1 MNDWIAAVQKVLGL
15 DVSFDT
21 DAILDVAR
29 EAAHA
34 TERKAAPVTT
44 YLMGVAAAQGANP
57 QEVAA
62 KIEKLAKSWPR
73 AT

>member
-1 MNDWIAAVQKVLGL
+1 MNDWIAAVQKELGL

-62 KIEKLAKSWPR
+62 KMEKLAKSWPR
-73 AT
+73 VT

>member
-1 MNDWIAAVQKVLGL
+1 MNDWIAAVQKELGL

-21 DAILDVAR
+21 DAILDAAR
-29 EAAHA
+29 DAAHA
-34 TERKAAPVTT
+34 VERKAAPVTT

-57 QEVAA
+57 QEIAA
-62 KIEKLAKSWPR
+62 KIEKLAKSWPS

>member
-1 MNDWIAAVQKVLGL
+1 MNDWIAAVQKELGL

-62 KIEKLAKSWPR
+62 KIEKLAKSWPSDK
-73 AT
+73 

>member
-1 MNDWIAAVQKVLGL
+1 MNDWIAAVQKELGL

-21 DAILDVAR
+21 DAILDAAR
-29 EAAHA
+29 DAAHA

-44 YLMGVAAAQGANP
+44 YLMGVAAANGANP

>member
-1 MNDWIAAVQKVLGL
+1 MNDWIAAVQKELGL

>member
-1 MNDWIAAVQKVLGL
+1 MNDWITAVQKELGL
-15 DVSFDT
+15 DVSFDA

-34 TERKAAPVTT
+34 TERKSAPITT
-44 YLMGVAAAQGANP
+44 YLMGVATAQGASP
-57 QEVAA
+57 AEVAA
-62 KIEKLAKSWPR
+62 KIEKLAKSWPS

>member
-1 MNDWIAAVQKVLGL
+1 MNDWIAAVQKELGL
-15 DVSFDT
+15 DVSFDA

-34 TERKAAPVTT
+34 TERKSAPITT
-44 YLMGVAAAQGANP
+44 YLMGVATAQGANP
-57 QEVAA
+57 AEVAA
-62 KIEKLAKSWPR
+62 KIEKLAKSWPS

>member
-1 MNDWIAAVQKVLGL
+1 MNDWIAAVQKELGV

-44 YLMGVAAAQGANP
+44 YLMGVAVAHGANP
-57 QEVAA
+57 ADVAA
-62 KIEKLAKSWPR
+62 KIEKLAKGGPSDK
-73 AT
+73 

>member
-1 MNDWIAAVQKVLGL
+1 MNDWIAAVQKELGL

-44 YLMGVAAAQGANP
+44 YLMGIAAAQGANP

>member
-1 MNDWIAAVQKVLGL
+1 MNDWIAAVQKELGV

-44 YLMGVAAAQGANP
+44 YLMGVAVAQGANP
-57 QEVAA
+57 TDVAA
-62 KIEKLAKSWPR
+62 KIEKLAKGWPSS
-73 AT
+73 T

>member
-1 MNDWIAAVQKVLGL
+1 MNDWIAAVQKELGV

-44 YLMGVAAAQGANP
+44 YLMGVAVAQGANP
-57 QEVAA
+57 ADVVA
-62 KIEKLAKSWPR
+62 KIEKLAKGWPS
-73 AT
+73 TT

>member
-1 MNDWIAAVQKVLGL
+1 MNDWIAAVQKELGL
-15 DVSFDT
+15 DVSFDI

>member
-1 MNDWIAAVQKVLGL
+1 MNDWVAAVQKELGV
-15 DVSFDT
+15 DVTFDT

-44 YLMGVAAAQGANP
+44 YLMGVAVAHGANP
-57 QEVAA
+57 ADVAA
-62 KIEKLAKSWPR
+62 KIEKLAKGWPS
-73 AT
+73 TT

>member
-1 MNDWIAAVQKVLGL
+1 MNDWIAAVQKELGL

-44 YLMGVAAAQGANP
+44 YLMGVAVAQGANP

-62 KIEKLAKSWPR
+62 KIEKLAKGWPR

>member
-1 MNDWIAAVQKVLGL
+1 MNDWIAAVQKELGL
-15 DVSFDT
+15 DVSFDP

>member
-1 MNDWIAAVQKVLGL
+1 MNDWIAAVQKELGL
-15 DVSFDT
+15 NVSFDT
-21 DAILDVAR
+21 DAILDAAR
-29 EAAHA
+29 DAAHA

-57 QEVAA
+57 QEIAA
-62 KIEKLAKSWPR
+62 KIEKLAKSWPS

>member
-1 MNDWIAAVQKVLGL
+1 MNDWIAAVQKELGV

-34 TERKAAPVTT
+34 TERKAAPAGVEGRRQRRSK
-44 YLMGVAAAQGANP
+44 YGAKRPKPGQVAATT
-57 QEVAA
+57 
-62 KIEKLAKSWPR
+62 KKKK
-73 AT
+73 